1 MTNPIVGGKQAA
13 FTGLEDFDIP
23 FDFGS
28 GSNASGSSGSIGSD
42 SRSSSSGSM
51 PSFETES
58 SEASSGGISATDI
71 QKQQMMMQM
80 AKTREDF
87 ARMVK
92 QAKFFLPRTLEG
104 IAGQY
109 GTQGSYWS
117 SGRRDAQQEAAA
129 KTKFDLAQAKSDAEF
144 EIKNTWMELA
154 AMSQSE
160 QSGRS
165 A

>member
-1 MTNPIVGGKQAA
+1 MSQPIIGGKTAL
-13 FTGLEDFDIP
+13 TGLEDFDIP
-23 FDFGS
+23 WESAGA
-28 GSNASGSSGSIGSD
+28 NSGSSGSIGSE
-42 SRSSSSGSM
+42 SRSSSSM
-51 PSFETES
+51 PSFGS
-58 SEASSGGISATDI
+58 SESESASSGGGIGADDI
-71 QKQQMMMQM
+71 QKMQLMMQM
-80 AKTREDF
+80 SKTKEDF
-87 ARMVK
+87 ARMAK

-117 SGRRDAQQEAAA
+117 SGRRDAQQEAAK
-129 KTKFDLAQAKSDAEF
+129 KTHFDLAQAKSDAEF
-144 EIKNTWMELA
+144 QITNTWLELA